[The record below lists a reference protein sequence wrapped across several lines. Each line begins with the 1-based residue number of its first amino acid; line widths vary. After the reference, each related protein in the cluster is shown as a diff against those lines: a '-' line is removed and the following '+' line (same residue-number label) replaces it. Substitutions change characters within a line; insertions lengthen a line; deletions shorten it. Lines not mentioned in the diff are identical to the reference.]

1 MAIDIAFLI
10 LLILGFYLGFR
21 NGLIKA
27 LFAFVSLFIGA
38 AVAVKFTA
46 IVSQWL
52 YGNFDITTHYLPFI
66 VFLLLFILVVILV
79 RLIGTAFRKAA
90 ETLSLGYVDQIL
102 GATLWCVILTF
113 LLSLFLW
120 FSESAGMLSKE
131 IQQESYTYEYVHLA
145 APLVLDVL
153 AGLIPWFE
161 GMFDIIKHTLDKVA
175 KS

>member
-10 LLILGFYLGFR
+10 LLLLGFYLGFR

-27 LFAFVSLFIGA
+27 LFAFISLFIGA
-38 AVAVKFTA
+38 AVAVKFTSM
-46 IVSQWL
+46 VTQWL

-66 VFLLLFILVVILV
+66 VFILLFILVVVLV
-79 RLIGTAFRKAA
+79 RLIGAAFRKAA

-120 FSESAGMLSKE
+120 FSDSADMLS
-131 IQQESYTYEYVHLA
+131 QELKNDSITYTYVHLA
-145 APLVLDVL
+145 APLVLNVL
-153 AGLIPWFE
+153 ADLIPWFE
-161 GMFDIIKHTLDKVA
+161 GMFDIIKNTLDNIA

>member
-1 MAIDIAFLI
+1 MAIDIAFLV

-27 LFAFVSLFIGA
+27 LFAFISLFVGA

-46 IVSQWL
+46 LVTQWL
-52 YGNFDITTHYLPFI
+52 YGNFDITTQYLPFI
-66 VFLLLFILVVILV
+66 VFILLFILVVVLV

-90 ETLSLGYVDQIL
+90 ETLSLGYVDQIF

-120 FSESAGMLSKE
+120 FSESAGLLSNEVQK
-131 IQQESYTYEYVHLA
+131 ESYTYEYIHLA
-145 APLVLDVL
+145 APLVLNVL
-153 AGLIPWFE
+153 ADLIPWFE
-161 GMFDIIKHTLDKVA
+161 GMFDIIKRTLDKIA